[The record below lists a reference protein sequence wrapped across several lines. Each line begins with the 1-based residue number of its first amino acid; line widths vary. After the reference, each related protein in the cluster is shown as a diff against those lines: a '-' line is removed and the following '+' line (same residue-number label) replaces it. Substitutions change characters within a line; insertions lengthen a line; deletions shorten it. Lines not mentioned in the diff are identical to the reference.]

1 MIKEPFFSII
11 IPTYNRAKDLKFA
24 INCILMQDFENFEL
38 VISNNN
44 SIDNTDDI
52 IKGFKDKRIVYIKNK
67 TNLGWIKSLNKA
79 IALAKGSYIILQ
91 GDDDFVLYNNTLR
104 IIHDLLKMKRYGFVR
119 VNYLSKIVGKDD
131 IFDFRASKYVNR
143 DIKINPKESNNK
155 IIDFIE
161 KIDPF
166 FLTGIVFKNNYPK
179 DINLIDSEL
188 VPWFK
193 IIFYNIRTF
202 GGYYISK
209 HFFVSSWQKISRKSG
224 HPFFNLL
231 GEKFAFENYF
241 KEIKNISTNLYY
253 NKFLDKHL
261 REVIQLLPANK
272 FSSNNKNV
280 IHCSKRIMEL
290 SPSYKFSMF
299 FWFWFFVSLLTP
311 KWILGIS
318 RQYFLISLI
327 HKSRV
332 KNMGEIKNRIRE
344 LENEN
349 D

>member
-1 MIKEPFFSII
+1 MIKNPFFSII

-24 INCILMQDFENFEL
+24 IQCILMQDFENFEI

-52 IKGFKDKRIVYIKNK
+52 VKGFKDKRIVYIKHK
-67 TNLGWIKSLNKA
+67 TNLGWIKSLSKA

-91 GDDDFVLYNNTLR
+91 GDDDFILHNNTLR
-104 IIHDLLKMKRYGFVR
+104 TLYDFLKKESYGFVR
-119 VNYLSKIVGKDD
+119 MNYLSKIVGKDD
-131 IFDFRASKYVNR
+131 IFDFRASKYVDR
-143 DIKINPKESNNK
+143 DIKINPKESNIK

-179 DINLIDSEL
+179 DIDLIDSEL

-193 IIFYNIRTF
+193 IIFYNIYNF
-202 GGYYISK
+202 GGYYFSK
-209 HFFVSSWQKISRKSG
+209 HFFISSWQKRSKKSG
-224 HPFFNLL
+224 HPFFNLQNN
-231 GEKFAFENYF
+231 KFTFENYF
-241 KEIKNISTNLYY
+241 KEVKKLCTISYY

-261 REVIQLLPANK
+261 RDIIRLLPANK

-280 IHCSKRIMEL
+280 ISCSKRIMEL
-290 SPSYKFSMF
+290 SSYKFSIF
-299 FWFWFFVSLLTP
+299 FWFWVFFSLLTP

-318 RQYFLISLI
+318 RQYFLKSMI
-327 HKSRV
+327 HKSKV
-332 KNMGEIKNRIRE
+332 KNINKIKNRIRE
-344 LENEN
+344 LEREN